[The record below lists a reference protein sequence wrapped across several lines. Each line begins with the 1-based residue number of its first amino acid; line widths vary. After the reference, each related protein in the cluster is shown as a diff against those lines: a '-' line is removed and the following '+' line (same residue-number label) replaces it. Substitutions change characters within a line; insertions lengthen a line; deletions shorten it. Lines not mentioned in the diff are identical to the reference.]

1 MRDKYDVVIVGG
13 GHAGCEAASAAARAG
28 AHTALV
34 TLRSDMIGTMSCN
47 PAIGGMGKGHLV
59 REIDALDGLMA
70 RAADASGIQFRL
82 LNRKKGPA
90 VRGPRTQSDRKLY
103 RLAIQA
109 MLAEQVGLD
118 VVEGEVLDIQIVEGT
133 ATAVVLG
140 DGGTLRCGAV
150 VLTTGT
156 FLNGLIHIGDIRFP
170 AGRMNEKASV
180 GLSKTMRRAGFRL
193 GRLKTG
199 TPPRL
204 DGRTIDWSGLEMQ
217 PADADPKPFSLLTDR
232 IVTPQIEC
240 GVTRTNLRTHDV
252 IRRNLHRSAMYSGS
266 IEGVGPR
273 YCPSIEDKIVK
284 FGDREGHQIFLEPEG
299 LDDPTIYPNGISTSL
314 PEDAQKELLTT
325 IPGLERVTMLQP
337 GYAIEYDHID
347 PRELDSTLETK
358 RVAAL
363 FLAGQI
369 NGTTGYEEAAAQGL
383 LAGLNAARRAGG
395 NQPIVFSRTDAYI
408 GVMVDD
414 LTSRGIE
421 EPYRMFTSRAEF
433 RLSLRA
439 DNADARLTPLAIELG
454 IASDERRTKFMAV
467 SQQLDTARDLASSLT
482 MTPSD
487 ARRHGIPVNLDGA
500 RRSAYEL
507 LSRSE
512 MSVSRLT
519 TVWPELASVDAN
531 TAESLETEARY
542 AVYLDR
548 QSADVAQVRREE
560 QRAIPE
566 ELGFDALPGLSNE
579 LKQKIASRRPRTV
592 ADAQRIDGMT
602 PAAMAII
609 VTHAR
614 TYEADAG
621 GRVVA

>member
-1 MRDKYDVVIVGG
+1 
-13 GHAGCEAASAAARAG
+13 
-28 AHTALV
+28 
-34 TLRSDMIGTMSCN
+34 
-47 PAIGGMGKGHLV
+47 
-59 REIDALDGLMA
+59 
-70 RAADASGIQFRL
+70 
-82 LNRKKGPA
+82 
-90 VRGPRTQSDRKLY
+90 
-103 RLAIQA
+103 
-109 MLAEQVGLD
+109 
-118 VVEGEVLDIQIVEGT
+118 
-133 ATAVVLG
+133 
-140 DGGTLRCGAV
+140 
-150 VLTTGT
+150 
-156 FLNGLIHIGDIRFP
+156 
-170 AGRMNEKASV
+170 
-180 GLSKTMRRAGFRL
+180 
-193 GRLKTG
+193 
-199 TPPRL
+199 
-204 DGRTIDWSGLEMQ
+204 
-217 PADADPKPFSLLTDR
+217 
-232 IVTPQIEC
+232 
-240 GVTRTNLRTHDV
+240 
-252 IRRNLHRSAMYSGS
+252 
-266 IEGVGPR
+266 
-273 YCPSIEDKIVK
+273 
-284 FGDREGHQIFLEPEG
+284 
-299 LDDPTIYPNGISTSL
+299 
-314 PEDAQKELLTT
+314 
-325 IPGLERVTMLQP
+325 
-337 GYAIEYDHID
+337 
-347 PRELDSTLETK
+347 
-358 RVAAL
+358 
-363 FLAGQI
+363 
-369 NGTTGYEEAAAQGL
+369 
-383 LAGLNAARRAGG
+383 
-395 NQPIVFSRTDAYI
+395 
-408 GVMVDD
+408 
-414 LTSRGIE
+414 
-421 EPYRMFTSRAEF
+421 MFTSRAEF